1 MRDKGLKFK
10 TTFIIVSILILSLSA
25 ISVSGYVFSKKHI
38 LTLSNDKLLSIQR
51 NEKEDVD
58 KFLDKSIEKMEGLT
72 LIDAFKEVDIDNIV
86 YNLNK
91 SYELY
96 KDVFSNISYAN
107 IKGDRWNYKGE
118 KESIADRDYF
128 KRVLNMKKT
137 VVSDVLIS
145 RTTNSLAVIVATPVL
160 DKKGDVVSVI
170 YGTLKLE
177 TIQKDINDFKYGKS
191 GFSFIFDS
199 NGIIISN
206 GKDEKSIGKDINKD
220 SEYNDFIKAI
230 YNNKSENISKE
241 TMLYNNDK
249 RVFLSHIKISEND
262 GWYLGISIDEDEVLE
277 PVVSL
282 AKGFAIISLIA
293 IILGI
298 IIAIKYINRIIK
310 PIYDLNEIAKSIANK
325 DLRDMDI
332 SVKSKD
338 EIGELATN
346 IIIMKNSL
354 RDVLK
359 TNVEKSEDLEA
370 SAEELSAC
378 TVELFEGSK
387 DSMMIIDKINN
398 KTNDQLEFILKSSE
412 KIKGNIRSI
421 ECVEEEVLNVEKKII
436 NASSSAMSGEDTV
449 QKATAKMEEIK
460 TSSKSI
466 YNLINKLEERS
477 RSIESITYNIT
488 TMATQTNLLSLNAS
502 IEAARAGEAGK
513 GFSIVAEEIRKLAE
527 QTKSFNENIN
537 ALIKENVEDTL
548 IVVEEFNEY
557 LKKVDIGAN
566 SVSNITNI
574 FRDILENNKDVA
586 DSINNIGNSVRSVS
600 EECRDVEVDINRIE
614 TISIQSAE
622 DTELILKYVEKQKNS
637 IEEINMSTESLADLA
652 EKLNV
657 IMAQFTI

>member
-72 LIDAFKEVDIDNIV
+72 LIDAFKEENIDNIV

-91 SYELY
+91 SYDLY

-107 IKGDRWNYKGE
+107 IKGDRWNYRGE

-206 GKDEKSIGKDINKD
+206 GKDEKLIGKDINKD
-220 SEYNDFIKAI
+220 SEDNDFIKAI
-230 YNNKSENISKE
+230 YNEKSENISKE

-249 RVFLSHIKISEND
+249 RVFLSHIKISQND

-277 PVVSL
+277 PVVFL
-282 AKGFAIISLIA
+282 AKGFAIISLIS

-310 PIYDLNEIAKSIANK
+310 PIYELNKIAESIANK
-325 DLRDMDI
+325 DLRDVDI

-354 RDVLK
+354 RNVLK

-370 SAEELSAC
+370 AAEELSAC
-378 TVELFEGSK
+378 TEELFETSK
-387 DSMMIIDKINN
+387 DSMVIVDKINN
-398 KTNDQLEFILKSSE
+398 KTNNQLEVILKSSE

-421 ECVEEEVLNVEKKII
+421 ECVEGEVLKVEKKII
-436 NASSSAMSGEDTV
+436 NASNAAMDGEEAV
-449 QKATAKMEEIK
+449 QKAMKKMEEIK
-460 TSSKSI
+460 YSSQSI
-466 YNLINKLEERS
+466 YHFINKLEERS

-488 TMATQTNLLSLNAS
+488 TMAKQTNLLSLNAS
-502 IEAARAGEAGK
+502 IEATRAGEAGK
-513 GFSIVAEEIRKLAE
+513 GFSIVADEIRKLAE
-527 QTKSFNENIN
+527 QTKIFNDNIN
-537 ALIKENVEDTL
+537 SLIKENVEDTFT
-548 IVVEEFNEY
+548 VVREFNEY
-557 LKKVDIGAN
+557 LNKVDIGAN
-566 SVSNITNI
+566 SVRCVTNI
-574 FRDILENNKDVA
+574 FRDILNNNKDVV
-586 DSINNIGNSVRSVS
+586 DSVKNIGDNIGGVS
-600 EECRDVEVDINRIE
+600 EECRAVELDINRIE
-614 TISIQSAE
+614 AISIESA
-622 DTELILKYVEKQKNS
+622 DDINLILKYVEKQKNA
-637 IEEINMSTESLADLA
+637 IEEINISTESVAALA